1 MNKLSKYSRLF
12 FVFEMTYFD
21 SLFAETGATVS
32 DLFFFDFFFSFVAYL
47 TDEFSLTIT
56 VS

>member
-47 TDEFSLTIT
+47 ADEFSLTTT